1 MNRTKQGAAR
11 GSRAHAARA
20 RSCSES
26 GEQEQP
32 EGACSF
38 TSLRGA
44 FSKGRK
50 RRAMQLITRAIE
62 GRVRCRAAAGHY
74 ASAA

>member
-26 GEQEQP
+26 GEQEQRAP
-32 EGACSF
+32 AV
-38 TSLRGA
+38 SLRGA